1 LIGEATAVE
10 RSEDGIGREVRAALH
25 EEINRLPREARMAL
39 VVCDLEGRSS
49 RSTAKQLGWTVAKLE
64 RRLAQARR
72 RLHDRLAR
80 RGVFLTA
87 PQAIGELLHIGE
99 PVISRHLIEKTV
111 ALASRQG
118 SWHDAGTGRH
128 WHLHRDCG
136 ADRPYSVGVW
146 SAEEVE

>member
-1 LIGEATAVE
+1 MGEATAVE
-10 RSEDGIGREVRAALH
+10 RSEDGIGRELRAALH

-80 RGVFLTA
+80 RGIFLTA
-87 PQAIGELLHIGE
+87 AHAIGELLPIGE
-99 PVISRHLIEKTV
+99 SVISRRLIEETV
-111 ALASRQG
+111 ALARRQCG
-118 SWHDAGTGRH
+118 RQDAGTGRH
-128 WHLHRDCG
+128 LHFRRDFG
-136 ADRPYSVGVW
+136 AERPYAVGVW
-146 SAEEVE
+146 PAEEGG